1 MNASEKLIKR
11 FRNREANIAVVG
23 LGYVGLPLAVAF
35 SEAGHHVT
43 GIDSSET
50 KIEALKRG
58 ISYIDDVPSEK
69 ILGLLNNRSGRP
81 ICFASDY
88 RSVEVSDAVVI
99 CVPTPLAKTGDPDIS
114 YILAAGESI
123 GVTLAEDTLIVLES
137 TTYPDA
143 TKELLAPL
151 ISDSEKGNF
160 TLGEN
165 VFLAYSPE
173 RIDPGRTDW
182 TVTNTPKVVGGMTAG
197 CTELASELYGTIIDT
212 VVPVSNTTSAEMVKL
227 LENTFRATNI
237 ALVNEIAIMCERL
250 GVDVWEVISAAGTK
264 PFGFMPFYPGPGLGG
279 HCIPIDPKYLSWR
292 MKKLDYEARII
303 GVADEIN
310 SGMPRYVVSRI
321 KDILGAKSKQL
332 SGSTVLVLGVA
343 YRPDVSDL
351 RESPALDVMSLL
363 EEEGACV
370 SYNDPYVPSLL
381 LEETESKYHSVELTS
396 DVLSEKDLVV
406 IITDHSSYQW
416 EFICS
421 MVKHI
426 LDTRNAITL
435 DQVSSRVSKL

>member
-1 MNASEKLIKR
+1 M
-11 FRNREANIAVVG
+11 
-23 LGYVGLPLAVAF
+23 
-35 SEAGHHVT
+35 
-43 GIDSSET
+43 
-50 KIEALKRG
+50 
-58 ISYIDDVPSEK
+58 
-69 ILGLLNNRSGRP
+69 
-81 ICFASDY
+81 
-88 RSVEVSDAVVI
+88 
-99 CVPTPLAKTGDPDIS
+99 
-114 YILAAGESI
+114 
-123 GVTLAEDTLIVLES
+123 
-137 TTYPDA
+137 
-143 TKELLAPL
+143 
-151 ISDSEKGNF
+151 
-160 TLGEN
+160 
-165 VFLAYSPE
+165 
-173 RIDPGRTDW
+173 
-182 TVTNTPKVVGGMTAG
+182 
-197 CTELASELYGTIIDT
+197 
-212 VVPVSNTTSAEMVKL
+212 
-227 LENTFRATNI
+227 
-237 ALVNEIAIMCERL
+237 
-250 GVDVWEVISAAGTK
+250 WEVISAAGTK
-264 PFGFMPFYPGPGLGG
+264 PFGFMPFLPGPGLGG
-279 HCIPIDPKYLSWR
+279 HSIPIDPKYLSWR

-343 YRPDVSDL
+343 YKPDVSDL